1 MNELTDNLND
11 PIDINNI
18 IINTSKLME
27 RIENSDLEIKGL
39 EKKNLVTKLIKSNV
53 ENYEYADKN
62 TRNEILKFIDTSLS
76 TIINNNI
83 SIVNGDINI
92 EKNIDTNLDK
102 ANEEFNHF
110 FIKLKEIITDEDLR
124 DITQLVLLATSFYY
138 LLDEITDKE
147 KDKKKILIY
156 CFKRLIIELNN
167 IKPREKRDL
176 VKFVTKSL
184 PDIIE
189 NNLDNFEIS
198 LDSKKFCC

>member
-27 RIENSDLEIKGL
+27 RIENSDLQIKGL

-53 ENYEYADKN
+53 ENYEYTDEN
-62 TRNEILKFIDTSLS
+62 TRKEILKFIETSLS

-92 EKNIDTNLDK
+92 EKNIDTNLEE
-102 ANEEFNHF
+102 ANDEFNYF
-110 FIKLKEIITDEDLR
+110 FVKLKEIITDEDLR
-124 DITQLVLLATSFYY
+124 DITQLVLLATSFYS
-138 LLDEITDKE
+138 LLDEITDNE
-147 KDKKKILIY
+147 KDKKKILVY
-156 CFKRLIIELNN
+156 CFKRLIIELNDL
-167 IKPREKRDL
+167 KPREKRDL

-184 PDIIE
+184 PNIIE
-189 NNLDNFEIS
+189 NNLDNLEIS
-198 LDSKKFCC
+198 LDSKFFCC